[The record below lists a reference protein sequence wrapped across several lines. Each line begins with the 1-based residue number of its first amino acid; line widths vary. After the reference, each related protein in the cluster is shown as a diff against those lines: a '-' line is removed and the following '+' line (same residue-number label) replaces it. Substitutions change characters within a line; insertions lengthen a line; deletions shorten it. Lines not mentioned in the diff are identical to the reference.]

1 MRCLILQASIVDAAG
16 APLLTSDHAR
26 RYFEGPWVYR
36 RRGVYYLSWST
47 GNTHRIVYATA
58 ARVDG
63 PYTYQGVLSH
73 PVRGWTHHHSVV
85 EVGDDEWLFFY
96 HDTRRS
102 GLTHLRDTKSAPL
115 RHRDDG
121 SVVPIRHHYDDGKP
135 AELQLEAGG

>member
-1 MRCLILQASIVDAAG
+1 MGL
-16 APLLTSDHAR
+16 P
-26 RYFEGPWVYR
+26 PP
-36 RRGVYYLSWST
+36 GVYYLSWST

-73 PVRGWTHHHSVV
+73 PVRGWTHHHSIV

-102 GLTHLRDTKSAPL
+102 GLTHLRDAKSAPL
-115 RHRDDG
+115 RHRADG

-135 AELQLEAGG
+135 AELKLEAGG

>member
-1 MRCLILQASIVDAAG
+1 MSILDATG

-26 RYFEGPWVYR
+26 RYFEGPWVHR
-36 RRGVYYLSWST
+36 RRGIYYLSWST

-63 PYTYQGVLSH
+63 PYTYRGVLSH
-73 PVRGWTHHHSVV
+73 PVRGWTHHHSIV
-85 EVGDDEWLFFY
+85 EVADDEWLFFY

-102 GLTHLRDTKSAPL
+102 GLTHLRDAKSAPL
-115 RHRDDG
+115 RHRADG

-135 AELQLEAGG
+135 AELKLEAGG